1 MADGE
6 RMIEPIMSAKIDETK
21 ETNRKGRHFTVVVE
35 CLPCFFM
42 LAADQMIGFF

>member
-6 RMIEPIMSAKIDETK
+6 RMIEPLMSAKIDGAK
-21 ETNRKGRHFTVVVE
+21 EMNRKGRHFTVVVE